1 MLFYIKKYKNI
12 LVLII
17 LGQIKMAVKTG
28 VSMISF
34 IITKE
39 KKDKQKMNI
48 KINNIIYIFMF

>member
-17 LGQIKMAVKTG
+17 LGEIKMAVKTG